1 MTLERLVNYLRLLQK
16 LIWLSNQQ
24 NRSKMTLNELKSSI
38 LEDGIVDAT
47 EVSQMRAVLFAD
59 GVIDRQ
65 EADFLF
71 EINDAVSGKANDKA
85 WAEFFVEAIASHLL
99 DDDDSPGEID
109 ADELKWLS
117 SKLLADGQIDGTET
131 ALLRELS
138 KNTSLPEELASLI

>member
-1 MTLERLVNYLRLLQK
+1 
-16 LIWLSNQQ
+16 
-24 NRSKMTLNELKSSI
+24 MTLNELKSSI